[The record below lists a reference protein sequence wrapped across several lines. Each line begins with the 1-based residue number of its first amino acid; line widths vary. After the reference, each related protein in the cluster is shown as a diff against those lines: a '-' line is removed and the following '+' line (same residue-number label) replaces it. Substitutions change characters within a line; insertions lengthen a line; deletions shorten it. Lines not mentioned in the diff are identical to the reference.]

1 MVCYVFFFLLE
12 RILISYK
19 NICIGGYVRIIVII
33 DIYKYVYD
41 IRLNLKDNIIIWFYY
56 KLLVGKEVFSI
67 GL

>member
-33 DIYKYVYD
+33 DIYMYVYD
-41 IRLNLKDNIIIWFYY
+41 IGLNLKDNIIIWFYY